1 MFHSS
6 FTQLE
11 KGNQVKLL
19 LNLNDFTSLDVD
31 ILLSNLKWYTF
42 LMTLCSFFFYI
53 RATHQPPLTAAA
65 AQQLYQ
71 QHAMATHLIP
81 ANTSGTLPAQ
91 ASVRHV
97 YLVPQGQGPRYTART
112 AQVTS
117 STPRV
122 QQISGHFQGG
132 HMTMPNPARVRI
144 ISGTSG
150 RALRPDQTGGV
161 PDGTMTLGRPAS
173 SLGHILIQRST
184 PEEMQQAAARL
195 RGEPCRHCVMN
206 PTYMARPVLVTSGSM
221 GLVPGQTTGDGK
233 NICMLQ
239 HKTISMPNVSL
250 IKSASSTLSSSSS
263 SSSSS
268 QTLTISSGKDV
279 KDERGLPEGAS
290 SSPTHVADGPF
301 FENKDKPLTNGS
313 TGNDSPPIANKE
325 SNNNNPDLVK
335 DATSSAL
342 KAQRATQSVQKT
354 EDKTSAAAKKQ
365 GVIYYSMNV

>member
-1 MFHSS
+1 
-6 FTQLE
+6 
-11 KGNQVKLL
+11 
-19 LNLNDFTSLDVD
+19 
-31 ILLSNLKWYTF
+31 
-42 LMTLCSFFFYI
+42 
-53 RATHQPPLTAAA
+53 
-65 AQQLYQ
+65 
-71 QHAMATHLIP
+71 MATHLLP
-81 ANTSGTLPAQ
+81 TNSSGTLHGQ
-91 ASVRHV
+91 TSVRHV

-117 STPRV
+117 STPRL

-144 ISGTSG
+144 ISGTPA
-150 RALRPDQTGGV
+150 RALRSDRVGGV
-161 PDGTMTLGRPAS
+161 PEGTMTLGKPAS

-195 RGEPCRHCVMN
+195 HGEPCRHCVMN

-221 GLVPGQTTGDGK
+221 GIVPGQSAGGSGEGR

-250 IKSASSTLSSSSS
+250 IKSVSSTLSLSP

-268 QTLTISSGKDV
+268 QTSTISPSKDV

-290 SSPTHVADGPF
+290 SSPTHVTDGPF
-301 FENKDKPLTNGS
+301 FENKDNSLTNGNA
-313 TGNDSPPIANKE
+313 GKDSPPIANKE

-342 KAQRATQSVQKT
+342 KAQRATQSAQKT
-354 EDKTSAAAKKQ
+354 GDKTSAAKKQ